1 MKGSGRSD
9 LRPRV
14 PSQAT
19 TERLG
24 LGLTLSLN
32 PRSDTLLLLT
42 CFGLW
47 KFEKMLVCD
56 IGSHS
61 KDLQLCVWLRWIRG
75 YSLDIIPLPSM
86 A

>member
-32 PRSDTLLLLT
+32 LRRDPLLLR
-42 CFGLW
+42 

>member
-14 PSQAT
+14 PSQAM

-32 PRSDTLLLLT
+32 LRRDPLLLR
-42 CFGLW
+42 